1 MVVTIKTQ
9 PGATRQWLRHTLHCF
24 LLVLVAS
31 TVMQSR
37 YDMDLAAWGLGVQD
51 YGQPHGWGIPPL
63 LSASGHAH
71 AWVGEEIA
79 SAFEFVAFSS
89 VVHVIL
95 MYPLVN

>member
-1 MVVTIKTQ
+1 MVWAPPARLRRAQDEHTRGGACENPGGVVVTIKTQ

-51 YGQPHGWGIPPL
+51 YGQPHGWGIPHH
-63 LSASGHAH
+63 S
-71 AWVGEEIA
+71 
-79 SAFEFVAFSS
+79 
-89 VVHVIL
+89 
-95 MYPLVN
+95 